1 MGIGPIV
8 SAMRRNRVGAIL
20 IAVQIAVTYAVLCNS
35 LFVIQQRVALSQRP
49 SGADEQN
56 IFVLESVSLA
66 EPAELISRQ
75 RADLDSLRALPG
87 VVDAYASGSYPFAN
101 DGFAEGFG
109 ATPAQDSPTAIGANY
124 FADEH
129 TLHTLGLTLIAGRN
143 FLPEEVTNLE
153 SEELPTPAVLIVSR
167 AFADQMFP
175 KGGALGKSIY
185 NAQPKSVSTIVG
197 IVDRLQS
204 PWTGATGPTSTFVD
218 NTIMI
223 PAHFASADAFYVIRC
238 QPARLAVVMQ
248 AAQVSL
254 IRLEP
259 TRIIKLV
266 QPMTAARAD
275 SYRDDLGVAIILGV
289 VSAALVAVTVFGI
302 VGLTSYWVS
311 ERQRQIGI
319 RRALGATRAAI
330 LRYFQTENLL
340 IASAGIGFGVMLALA
355 LNLWMVSS
363 FEMARIGL
371 IYPVV
376 GAVLVLVI
384 GQLAAFWPARRAA
397 SISPALATRGA

>member
-49 SGADEQN
+49 SGADEPN

-66 EPAELISRQ
+66 EPSELISRQ
-75 RADLDSLRALPG
+75 RADLDSLRGLPG

-101 DGFAEGFG
+101 DGFAEGLG
-109 ATPAQDSPTAIGANY
+109 ASPEQDSPTVTGAAY

-129 TLHTLGLTLIAGRN
+129 ALHTLGLTLIAGRN
-143 FLPEEVTNLE
+143 FSPEEVVDLE
-153 SEELPTPAVLIVSR
+153 NEELPSPAVVIVSR
-167 AFADQMFP
+167 ALADKMFP

-185 NAQPKSVSTIVG
+185 NAQPKSAATIVG
-197 IVDRLQS
+197 IVERLQS
-204 PWTGATGPTSTFVD
+204 PWTDGTGPTSTFVD

-223 PAHFASADAFYVIRC
+223 PVHFASDDAFYVIRC
-238 QPARLAVVMQ
+238 QPARLAAVMQ
-248 AAQVSL
+248 AAQDSL
-254 IRLEP
+254 VRLEP

-266 QPMTAARAD
+266 QPLTAARAD
-275 SYRDDLGVAIILGV
+275 RYRDDLGVAIILGV
-289 VSAALVAVTVFGI
+289 VCAALVAVTVFGI

-311 ERQRQIGI
+311 QRRRQIGI

-340 IASAGIGFGVMLALA
+340 IASAGIVLGVMLTLA

-363 FEMARIGL
+363 FEMKRIGL
-371 IYPVV
+371 IYPMA
-376 GAVLVLVI
+376 GAVFVLVI

-397 SISPALATRGA
+397 SISPALATREA